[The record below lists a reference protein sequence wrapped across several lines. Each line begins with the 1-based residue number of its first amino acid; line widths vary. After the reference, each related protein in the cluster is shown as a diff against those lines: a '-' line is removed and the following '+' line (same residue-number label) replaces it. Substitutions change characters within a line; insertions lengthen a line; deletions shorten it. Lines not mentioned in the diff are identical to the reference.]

1 MTFRHVKPGVIV
13 PGKIMAVQAG
23 LSDPELTTRALEA
36 HFLAGG
42 NVPLVIRALIAAKD
56 HSGEL
61 TAELRKKLRDK
72 KIGVLVIK
80 NSLARLATKG
90 TDLGPAFEGLKGTAA
105 VLYGGEDFISLV
117 KEVTEL
123 DKDGKFAAFKTRGGV
138 MDGEQLSPE
147 KVAEISKWPNRQEQ
161 LSMLVGQ
168 ILGPGRQLASQII
181 APAGKLASQIEQAGE
196 KNG

>member
-1 MTFRHVKPGVIV
+1 MSKVVKSLVADDIKRRLNGVQDCV
-13 PGKIMAVQAG
+13 VGNMVG
-23 LSDPELTTRALEA
+23 LNS
-36 HFLAGG
+36 
-42 NVPLVIRALIAAKD
+42 
-56 HSGEL
+56 EL

-90 TDLGPAFEGLKGTAA
+90 TSLGPAFEGLKGTAA
-105 VLYGGEDFISLV
+105 VLYGGEDFITLV

-123 DKDGKFAAFKTRGGV
+123 DKDEKFSVFKTRGGV
-138 MDGEQLSPE
+138 MDGERLTAE
-147 KVAEISKWPNRQEQ
+147 KVSEISKWPNRQEQ
-161 LSMLVGQ
+161 LSLLVGQ
-168 ILGPGRQLASQII
+168 ILGPGRQLAAQII

>member
-1 MTFRHVKPGVIV
+1 MSKLVKGLVADDIKRRLKGVEDCV
-13 PGKIMAVQAG
+13 VGNMVG
-23 LSDPELTTRALEA
+23 LNS
-36 HFLAGG
+36 
-42 NVPLVIRALIAAKD
+42 
-56 HSGEL
+56 EL

-72 KIGVLVIK
+72 KIGILVIK

-90 TDLGPAFEGLKGTAA
+90 TSLGSAFEGLKGTAA

-123 DKDGKFAAFKTRGGV
+123 DKDEKFAAFKTRGGV
-138 MDGEQLSPE
+138 MDGERLSPE

-161 LSMLVGQ
+161 LSILVGQ
-168 ILGPGRQLASQII
+168 ILGPGRKLAAQVI

>member
-1 MTFRHVKPGVIV
+1 MSKLVKGLVADDIKRRLNGVQDCV
-13 PGKIMAVQAG
+13 VGNMVG
-23 LSDPELTTRALEA
+23 LNS
-36 HFLAGG
+36 
-42 NVPLVIRALIAAKD
+42 
-56 HSGEL
+56 EL

-90 TDLGPAFEGLKGTAA
+90 TDLGPAFEGLTGTAA

>member
-1 MTFRHVKPGVIV
+1 MSKLVKGLVADDIKRRLNGVQDCV
-13 PGKIMAVQAG
+13 VGNMVG
-23 LSDPELTTRALEA
+23 LNS
-36 HFLAGG
+36 
-42 NVPLVIRALIAAKD
+42 
-56 HSGEL
+56 EL

-90 TDLGPAFEGLKGTAA
+90 TNLGPAFEGLKGTAA

-117 KEVTEL
+117 KEVTGL
-123 DKDGKFAAFKTRGGV
+123 DKDEKFAAFKTRGGV
-138 MDGEQLSPE
+138 MDGERLSPE

-168 ILGPGRQLASQII
+168 ILGPGRKLGAQII